1 MRCDVAMNVAFVS
14 RSLLCIGTV
23 SRADRRSAPLLRSR
37 AIAFFIFISSA
48 HYLRTA
54 NAAASICE
62 IHLPKDFP
70 VEARGLFS
78 QELNV
83 APAEKKERT
92 FGKISRPLCWKFR
105 ETKPARR
112 IADEEEGRGLL
123 RLIMIAVF
131 RVTRRSIIVVQLPR
145 MRNTRASVFRP
156 PAPRINNHARLMT
169 GDFFPSFFSFAHAT
183 NRRRCLRGVIRS
195 RKNIYRKYL
204 LRAL

>member
-1 MRCDVAMNVAFVS
+1 LYRHRFTCGSTFCAASAFS
-14 RSLLCIGTV
+14 RDRVFHIYLFGALSAHSECGGLDLRDSSPQRFPGRG
-23 SRADRRSAPLLRSR
+23 SRIIFAGIKRRSGRKEGAHIWKNFPSAVLEISGNETR
-37 AIAFFIFISSA
+37 A
-48 HYLRTA
+48 T
-54 NAAASICE
+54 N
-62 IHLPKDFP
+62 
-70 VEARGLFS
+70 
-78 QELNV
+78 
-83 APAEKKERT
+83 
-92 FGKISRPLCWKFR
+92 R
-105 ETKPARR
+105 EN
-112 IADEEEGRGLL
+112 EEEGRGLL